1 MLSPEGW
8 RRTRFSSPVLF
19 SQEAGIGKRR
29 EAHASV
35 NEVSGGHGLAVWVA
49 VTKTAMITC
58 LRWNPN
64 E

>member
-35 NEVSGGHGLAVWVA
+35 NEVSGGHGLVKNRDDHLS
-49 VTKTAMITC
+49 TME
-58 LRWNPN
+58 P
-64 E
+64 

>member
-29 EAHASV
+29 EAHTSV
-35 NEVSGGHGLAVWVA
+35 NEVSGGMAWS
-49 VTKTAMITC
+49 KTAMITC

>member
-35 NEVSGGHGLAVWVA
+35 NEVSGGHGLARMGGRHENRDDHLS
-49 VTKTAMITC
+49 TME
-58 LRWNPN
+58 P
-64 E
+64 